1 MLETLWCACCRRTRG
16 GMVLGREEQIPV
28 LDALKAI
35 TVNAAYQYFEEKDK
49 GTLAPGKR
57 ADFVILSQNPL
68 EIPAENLR
76 SIQVLQTWKDGQCI
90 YTRQ

>member
-1 MLETLWCACCRRTRG
+1 M
-16 GMVLGREEQIPV
+16 

-35 TVNAAYQYFEEKDK
+35 TVNAAYQYFEERDK

-68 EIPAENLR
+68 EIPAESLR

-90 YTRQ
+90 YTRR